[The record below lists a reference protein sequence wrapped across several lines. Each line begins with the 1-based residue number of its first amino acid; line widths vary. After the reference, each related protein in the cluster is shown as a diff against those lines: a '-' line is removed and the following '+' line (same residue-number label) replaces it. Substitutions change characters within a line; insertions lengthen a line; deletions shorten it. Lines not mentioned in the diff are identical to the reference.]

1 MSTTVLERGALH
13 RLDWMLITVIALGS
27 LLLLGLSDSVW
38 YGDATTY
45 ASDIRAG
52 NLIEPGHL
60 LWRPL
65 GYRVATTVGGLRSNS
80 DALWALQW
88 LSLISSALAVV
99 GMSLFLLKAGC
110 NRLITSATAALLVV
124 SNGFWTYSFSGC
136 SYSLSIFLLIIA
148 MVFAVA
154 KRDAPV
160 SLCSALLAGGF
171 AGASAATWAIQCLSI
186 PAVLLILVLTPRWDR
201 ALRRDHLRNSIAMM
215 TGCVLTFVVPL
226 LAAWN
231 VQASRAFES
240 GGHPSARTLHLWLSS
255 ANHGIP
261 AHLGVSQLV
270 RVLIGWP
277 QSILSMFDL
286 GHELRLWGLHERGFP
301 WSPWMLTPVV
311 VYGGAMY
318 SSYLLLKSF
327 TTRSNFERGLVVAS
341 LVAICAN
348 LLFAV
353 TWQGT
358 DLERYFP
365 SLPFQLLLLALAAK
379 TKMHA
384 RGGKAIAVIAIALC
398 AMASVNWEGAFAA
411 ALSTDSYRQVW
422 LRELHKATS
431 GKDLVILLGQRKS
444 VISNPHD
451 PDMPKID
458 NVSNEIVMR
467 GTGWEVAE
475 LRNIHETMRHG
486 GRVFL
491 GDSLFGTD
499 ESARDGW
506 SFKEFPSPSPLEI
519 QAVFLPFKSDTV
531 AFTAAGERVWLGR

>member
-1 MSTTVLERGALH
+1 MSTTVLERGSLD
-13 RLDWMLITVIALGS
+13 RSDWMLITVIALGS
-27 LLLLGLSDSVW
+27 LLLFGLSNSVW

-45 ASDIRAG
+45 VSDIRAG

-65 GYRVATTVGGLRSNS
+65 AYLVAASVGGLRSVS
-80 DALWALQW
+80 DALWTLQW
-88 LSLISSALAVV
+88 LSLMSSALAVV
-99 GMSLFLLKAGC
+99 GMSFFLLKVGC
-110 NRLITSATAALLVV
+110 NRFITSATAALLVV

-148 MVFAVA
+148 MIFAVA
-154 KRDAPV
+154 KRDAPA
-160 SLCSALLAGGF
+160 SLCSAVLAGGF

-231 VQASRAFES
+231 VQATHAFES
-240 GGHPSARTLHLWLSS
+240 GGRPPARSLHLWLSS
-255 ANHGIP
+255 TNHGIP
-261 AHLGVSQLV
+261 AHLGVSQLA

-277 QSILSMFDL
+277 QSILSISDL
-286 GHELRLWGLHERGFP
+286 GQKLRLWGLHERGFP
-301 WSPWMLTPVV
+301 WSPWMLTPIV
-311 VYGGAMY
+311 VYAGAMY
-318 SSYLLLKSF
+318 SSYVLLKRF
-327 TTRSNFERGLVVAS
+327 ATHSNFERGLIVAS

-353 TWQGT
+353 TWQGS

-379 TKMHA
+379 TKAHA
-384 RGGKAIAVIAIALC
+384 RGGMANVVIAIALC
-398 AMASVNWEGAFAA
+398 GIASVNWEGAFAKA
-411 ALSTDSYRQVW
+411 FSTDSYRQEW

-431 GKDLVILLGQRKS
+431 GKDLVIVLGQRKS

-451 PDMPKID
+451 PNMPKID
-458 NVSNEIVMR
+458 NLSNEIVMR
-467 GTGWEVAE
+467 GTGWEAAE
-475 LRNIHETMRHG
+475 LRNIQETMRHG

-506 SFKEFPSPSPLEI
+506 SFKEYPSPSPLEI
-519 QAVFLPFKSDTV
+519 QRVFLPFKSDTV
-531 AFTAAGERVWLGR
+531 TFTAAGERVWLGR

>member
-1 MSTTVLERGALH
+1 MEKGSLPRS
-13 RLDWMLITVIALGS
+13 DWTLIAIIAFGS
-27 LLLLGLSDSVW
+27 LLLLGLSNSVW

-45 ASDIRAG
+45 ARDIRVG
-52 NLIEPGHL
+52 KLIEPGHL

-65 GYRVATTVGGLRSNS
+65 GYRVAAAVGALRSDS
-80 DALWALQW
+80 DVLWTLQW

-99 GMSLFLLKAGC
+99 GMTLLVLKAGC
-110 NRLITSATAALLVV
+110 NRLITSATAAVLVV
-124 SNGFWTYSFSGC
+124 SNGFWTYAFSGC
-136 SYSLSIFLLIIA
+136 SYGLSIFLLIIA

-160 SLCSALLAGGF
+160 SLRSAVLAGGF
-171 AGASAATWAIQCLSI
+171 AGAAAATWAIQCLSI

-201 ALRRDHLRNSIAMM
+201 ALRRDHLRNSMAMI

-226 LAAWN
+226 LAAWDL
-231 VQASRAFES
+231 QASRALES
-240 GGHPSARTLHLWLSS
+240 GGHASARSLHLWLSS
-255 ANHGIP
+255 ANHGIH
-261 AHLGVSQLV
+261 AHLGVSQLA

-286 GHELRLWGLHERGFP
+286 PQQLRLWSLHERGLP
-301 WSPWMLTPVV
+301 WSAWMLTPVV
-311 VYGGAMY
+311 VYAGAMY
-318 SSYLLLKSF
+318 SSYVLLQRF
-327 TTRSNFERGLVVAS
+327 TTRSHLERGLIVAS
-341 LVAICAN
+341 LVAICTN

-379 TKMHA
+379 TKIHA
-384 RGGKAIAVIAIALC
+384 RGGMAGVVIAIGLC
-398 AMASVNWEGAFAA
+398 AIASVNWEGAYAA
-411 ALSTDSYRQVW
+411 AFSTDSYRQEW
-422 LRELHKATS
+422 LRELHQATS
-431 GKDLVILLGQRKS
+431 GKDLVIVLGQRKS
-444 VISNPHD
+444 VISSPHD

-467 GTGWEVAE
+467 GTGWEAAE
-475 LRNIHETMRHG
+475 LRNIHETMQHG
-486 GRVFL
+486 GRIFL

-506 SFKEFPSPSPLEI
+506 SFKEYPSPSPLEI
-519 QAVFLPFKSDTV
+519 QSVFLPFKSDTV

>member
-1 MSTTVLERGALH
+1 MSTTVPERGSLD
-13 RLDWMLITVIALGS
+13 RSDWMLITVIALGS

-45 ASDIRAG
+45 ARDIRLG
-52 NLIEPGHL
+52 KLIEPGHL

-65 GYRVATTVGGLRSNS
+65 GYRVAATFGGLRSNS
-80 DALWALQW
+80 DVLWVLQW
-88 LSLISSALAVV
+88 LSLLSSALAVV
-99 GMSLFLLKAGC
+99 GMSLFLLKVGC
-110 NRLITSATAALLVV
+110 NQLITSATAALLVV

-160 SLCSALLAGGF
+160 SLCSAILAGGF
-171 AGASAATWAIQCLSI
+171 AGASAATWAIQCLSL

-215 TGCVLTFVVPL
+215 TGCALTFVVPML
-226 LAAWN
+226 VAWN
-231 VQASRAFES
+231 IQASRAFES
-240 GGHPSARTLHLWLSS
+240 GGHPSARSLRLWLSS

-261 AHLGVSQLV
+261 AHLGVSQLG

-277 QSILSMFDL
+277 QSILSMSDL
-286 GHELRLWGLHERGFP
+286 GQALRLWSLHERDFP

-311 VYGGAMY
+311 VYAGAMY
-318 SSYLLLKSF
+318 SSYVLLKSF

-365 SLPFQLLLLALAAK
+365 SLPFQLLLLGLAAK
-379 TKMHA
+379 TRMHA
-384 RGGKAIAVIAIALC
+384 RGGMAVVAIAIALC
-398 AMASVNWEGAFAA
+398 AIASVNWEGAFAA
-411 ALSTDSYRQVW
+411 AFSNASYRQVW

-458 NVSNEIVMR
+458 NVSNEILR
-467 GTGWEVAE
+467 GTGWEAAE
-475 LRNIHETMRHG
+475 LSDIYETMQHG

-506 SFKEFPSPSPLEI
+506 SFKEYPSPSPLEI
-519 QAVFLPFKSDTV
+519 QGVFLPFKSDIV